1 MHQSPPLS
9 GSQECVRPSHAA
21 LKPQGAVCLCAHKLH
36 VYQLTTPQSKSLL
49 TNQLMA

>member
-1 MHQSPPLS
+1 MQSVSPTS
-9 GSQECVRPSHAA
+9 GSQERVRPSQAA
-21 LKPQGAVCLCAHKLH
+21 LKAQGAVCLCAHKLH